1 MLPITLQ
8 MSHVE
13 VIWLLN
19 WPSNESLLCW
29 GGADA
34 RNGQKR
40 RFLLNPPLL
49 ENFLVKNFSWVVPWE
64 RARTQLS
71 EYVGHIGVH
80 MIKNIVIAAQSQD
93 RSAKVGSSRKIPD
106 VKKKWCALNFW
117 KKSLFLLRE
126 VFKWYLKNPLRR
138 NKLFFKNW
146 ARINFFW
153 HHLCQNFFSGFWPY
167 FGGW

>member
-19 WPSNESLLCW
+19 WPSNEALLCW
-29 GGADA
+29 GGGDT

-49 ENFLVKNFSWVVPWE
+49 ENFLVKFFSWVVPWE
-64 RARTQLS
+64 RERTQLS
-71 EYVGHIGVH
+71 DYVGHIGVH

-106 VKKKWCALNFW
+106 VTKKRHGNNFDFWGLKLNQ
-117 KKSLFLLRE
+117 RE
-126 VFKWYLKNPLRR
+126 PNMVGSTLIQWQRSKLKIVAMS
-138 NKLFFKNW
+138 F
-146 ARINFFW
+146 
-153 HHLCQNFFSGFWPY
+153 
-167 FGGW
+167 

>member
-1 MLPITLQ
+1 MGQNNDFLKKNALKTAFWVDTILDRLTSGWARRPIFFKFFIFFNVHIKILPITLQ

-29 GGADA
+29 GGVDA

-49 ENFLVKNFSWVVPWE
+49 ENFLLKNFSWVVPWE

-106 VKKKWCALNFW
+106 VT
-117 KKSLFLLRE
+117 
-126 VFKWYLKNPLRR
+126 KN
-138 NKLFFKNW
+138 
-146 ARINFFW
+146 
-153 HHLCQNFFSGFWPY
+153 
-167 FGGW
+167 